1 MLPPARL
8 TSHLLRF
15 ASIAA
20 GIAIFVAPFR
30 ASAGVRGAML
40 VLAGLALLFVYRR
53 AGHARFLLPHDM
65 SLAIAVGAWLL
76 SASLWSLLSP
86 SPLESLSIVKR
97 DVLTPMLAF
106 MVFYALTRTRADL
119 MRWIS
124 IIVAG
129 LVVLTIMIIIEPFDP
144 LATLQQSD
152 YLTVGLLTTWIVTLA
167 PLLAMLLFAGRR
179 WRVRAR
185 VLLAVALPCLL
196 VSAWLSG
203 NRTVWVCFAS
213 MLLVALIGSTRSRGV
228 TPRRS
233 AGVLAML
240 LALLA
245 LMLALM
251 LASMQF
257 RANTQAP
264 TGTGAFTF
272 MLQDN
277 RAPILRASAEMIA
290 ERPLAGLGY
299 ANPDMA
305 GTFAARLEA
314 PWLKNYVQHAHN
326 VVLNHA
332 LQMGLIGALVIL
344 VLFAALAWTFASR
357 VPVGGLARLA
367 GVCGLALVTGV
378 FLRNMT
384 DDFFSR
390 HTVQFF
396 GAVLGMLLGL
406 ATRRSP
412 LNTRCRGS

>member
-1 MLPPARL
+1 
-8 TSHLLRF
+8 
-15 ASIAA
+15 
-20 GIAIFVAPFR
+20 
-30 ASAGVRGAML
+30 
-40 VLAGLALLFVYRR
+40 
-53 AGHARFLLPHDM
+53 
-65 SLAIAVGAWLL
+65 
-76 SASLWSLLSP
+76 
-86 SPLESLSIVKR
+86 
-97 DVLTPMLAF
+97 
-106 MVFYALTRTRADL
+106 

-144 LATLQQSD
+144 QATLQQSD

-185 VLLAVALPCLL
+185 LLLAVALPCLL

-213 MLLVALIGSTRSRGV
+213 MLLVALIGSTRSRDAM
-228 TPRRS
+228 PRLS
-233 AGVLAML
+233 ARVLVMV

-245 LMLALM
+245 LMLALL

-264 TGTGAFTF
+264 AGTGALTF

-277 RAPILRASAEMIA
+277 RAPILRASADMIA

-299 ANPDMA
+299 ANPNIA
-305 GTFAARLEA
+305 GAFAARLEA

-332 LQMGLIGALVIL
+332 LQMGLTGALVIL
-344 VLFAALAWTFASR
+344 VLFAALAWTFLSR
-357 VPVGGLARLA
+357 MPAGGLARLA
-367 GVCGLALVTGV
+367 GLCGLALVTGV

-406 ATRRSP
+406 ATRRPP
-412 LNTRCRGS
+412 LNTRSSG